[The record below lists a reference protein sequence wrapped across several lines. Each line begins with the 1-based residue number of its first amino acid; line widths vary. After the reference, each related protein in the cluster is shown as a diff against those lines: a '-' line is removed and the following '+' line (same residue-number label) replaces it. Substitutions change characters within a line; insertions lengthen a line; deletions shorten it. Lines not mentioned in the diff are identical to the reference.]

1 MENFEQLIDD
11 FLMYLKLER
20 GLTENTTV
28 NYFYDLQKFF
38 SYVGQEITDIEKIEE
53 QHVRSFIY
61 SLNEL
66 YSAQTQSRILSS
78 LNTFYSYLLLENI
91 VENNP
96 IQFIEHPKV
105 SRKLPVY
112 LTLEEIEEVLDQIN
126 RNTYEGDRNYVI
138 LECLYS
144 FGLRVSEVISLKLSD
159 VFFEEGFIRVYGKGN
174 KERLVPMAGQ
184 TSDLLK
190 SYIKYTRPEL
200 VNDNH
205 VTDVLF
211 LNRRGKA
218 LTRAMIFTVVK
229 NAARMSSIEKEISP
243 HTFRH
248 SFATHLLENGAN
260 LFAIQSMLGHESITT
275 TEIYLHLEKSA
286 LKQVIDEFH
295 PWSKTKKEA

>member
-1 MENFEQLIDD
+1 MEKFEQLIDD
-11 FLMYLKLER
+11 FLMYLRLER
-20 GLTENTTV
+20 GLTVNTTI
-28 NYFYDLQKFF
+28 NYSFDLRKFF
-38 SYVGQEITDIEKIEE
+38 NYLHQEVDDVSKVDE
-53 QHVRSFIY
+53 QHVRSFVY
-61 SLNEL
+61 SLGDT

-78 LNTFYSYLLLENI
+78 LNTFFSYLLLENK
-91 VENNP
+91 VEHNP
-96 IQFIEHPKV
+96 IQFIEHPKLT
-105 SRKLPVY
+105 RKLPVY
-112 LTLEEIEEVLDQIN
+112 LSVEEIEEVLDQID

-144 FGLRVSEVISLKLSD
+144 FGLRVSEVITLRMSN
-159 VFFEEGFIRVYGKGN
+159 VFFEEGFIRVLGKGN
-174 KERLVPMAGQ
+174 KERLVPMAKQ

-205 VTDVLF
+205 LTDVLF
-211 LNRRGKA
+211 LNRRGKP

-229 NAARMSSIEKEISP
+229 NAARQSGILKEISP

-275 TEIYLHLEKSA
+275 TEIYLHVEKSA
-286 LKQVIDEFH
+286 LRQVIEDFH
-295 PWSKTKKEA
+295 PWSKPKKEA